1 MPLVVIDSLLATPTG
16 AGCRLCQEQG
26 TDFMG
31 STGHGFSVLVGI
43 LWALLG
49 LLWIFVPFA
58 IFGIKGLL
66 KQIVAEQRRTNEIL
80 SRVHGDRLPP
90 ASPEPQPFRVGPYP

>member
-1 MPLVVIDSLLATPTG
+1 
-16 AGCRLCQEQG
+16 
-26 TDFMG
+26 MG
-31 STGHGFSVLVGI
+31 STGQGFSVLVGI

-80 SRVHGDRLPP
+80 SRVHGDRLPR

>member
-1 MPLVVIDSLLATPTG
+1 MIDVLIASPTG
-16 AGCRLCQEQG
+16 AGCTLCQEQG
-26 TDFMG
+26 TYFMG
-31 STGHGFSVLVGI
+31 STGQGFSVLVGI

-80 SRVHGDRLPP
+80 SRVHGDRLPR